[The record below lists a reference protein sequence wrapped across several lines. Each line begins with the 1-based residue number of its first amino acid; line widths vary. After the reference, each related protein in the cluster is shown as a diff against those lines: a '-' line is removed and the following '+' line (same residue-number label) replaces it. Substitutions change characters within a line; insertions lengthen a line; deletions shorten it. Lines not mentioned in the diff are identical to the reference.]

1 MSDQI
6 GTGEITSDDKLWAL
20 LSWILAPIVSIIILL
35 MDDKKNRPFL
45 KYNAVVS
52 LAYSI
57 VYIVLGS
64 LLLPVLGIGVCLYGL
79 GWIAAIYFG
88 IKSYQGEYVKVPFLT
103 DFVKNQGWA

>member
-52 LAYSI
+52 LTFSI
-57 VYIVLGS
+57 IYIILGS
-64 LLLPVLGIGVCLYGL
+64 ILTFVVVGPCILGL

>member
-52 LAYSI
+52 LAFSI

-64 LLLPVLGIGVCLYGL
+64 VLTFVVVGPCILAL
-79 GWIAAIYFG
+79 GWIAAVYFG
-88 IKSYQGEYVKVPFLT
+88 IKSYQGEYVKVPFLS